1 MYVYGAIMTTDLGRQ
16 EVQELVIIYDK
27 ITSQN
32 VHAIF
37 LVAPTRDFF
46 FLYILLCF
54 SIFHLKKKKK
64 KENYSSIK

>member
-1 MYVYGAIMTTDLGRQ
+1 MTTDLGGQ

-46 FLYILLCF
+46 FFIYFIVF
-54 SIFHLKKKKK
+54 FHFTFKKKKK
-64 KENYSSIK
+64 KKKITVV

>member
-1 MYVYGAIMTTDLGRQ
+1 MYVYGAIMTTDLGGQ

-46 FLYILLCF
+46 FFIYFIVF
-54 SIFHLKKKKK
+54 FHFTFKKKKK
-64 KENYSSIK
+64 KRKLQ

>member
-1 MYVYGAIMTTDLGRQ
+1 MYVYGAIMTTDLGGQ

-32 VHAIF
+32 VRAIF
-37 LVAPTRDFF
+37 LVAPIRDFF
-46 FLYILLCF
+46 FIFYCVFPFYIL
-54 SIFHLKKKKK
+54 KKK

>member
-1 MYVYGAIMTTDLGRQ
+1 MYVCGAIMTTDLGGQ

-32 VHAIF
+32 VRAIF

-46 FLYILLCF
+46 FLYFIVF
-54 SIFHLKKKKK
+54 FRFTFKKKKK
-64 KENYSSIK
+64 KEKKITVV

>member
-46 FLYILLCF
+46 FFYILLCF
-54 SIFHLKKKKK
+54 SVLHLKKKKK
-64 KENYSSIK
+64 KKKITVV